1 MTRYHHPALK
11 QFTDQQVRFAPRD
24 LRLQQIDR
32 AETLLNELEAD
43 HEYPYTEICS
53 RITTRKAEM
62 YPDLQIPGR
71 DVIHD
76 LRLFVEE
83 MSDSA
88 DLNAEA
94 YGDQVMTVEEISK
107 HYNVSTKTV
116 DRWRNRG
123 LVSRRFRFGKRKRIG
138 FLRSSVENFV
148 RTHVEDVRRGSSFSQ
163 LTADERE
170 KIISSARRMAQ
181 RGMCP
186 AQIGKEL
193 SRQTG
198 RSPETIRYT
207 LKHFDEQHPDLA
219 IFPRA
224 SRPLTDEQRELLF
237 IDYQRK
243 VPIERLATRFGRTRA
258 SIYRILSEVRAEK
271 LLAAPIDY
279 MDSPDFH
286 VETAET
292 AILCEAPQIDG
303 KQSKQRV
310 PPGLPPYLASLYNIP
325 LLTREEEVYYFRKM
339 NYLKYRASELLKELD
354 PRGGKPKLMDQ
365 IEELIRQSLEVK
377 NHLIRCNLR
386 LVVSIAKK
394 HIKPTTNFFEMV
406 SDGNM
411 SLIRAIEKFDYT
423 KGNKFSTYA
432 SWAIM
437 KNFARSLPAE
447 STQQDRYRTGQDL
460 LFQTSFDHK
469 TNQYEQELNH
479 SRQQEAVTQI
489 LGQLD
494 ERERQIIE
502 YRFGLDHA
510 QEPLTL
516 EEVGSRFGVTKERI
530 RQLEIRALNKLRSL
544 VKIEGMDIPGI

>member
-32 AETLLNELEAD
+32 AEVLLNELEAD
-43 HEYPYTEICS
+43 REYPYTEICS
-53 RITTRKAEM
+53 RITTRKTEM
-62 YPDLQIPGR
+62 YPDLRIPGR

-88 DLNAEA
+88 DISAES

-123 LVSRRFRFGKRKRIG
+123 LVSRRFKFGKRKRIG

-163 LTADERE
+163 LSADERE

-224 SRPLTDEQRELLF
+224 SRPLTEEQRELLYA
-237 IDYQRK
+237 DYQRK

-258 SIYRILSEVRAEK
+258 SIYRILAEIRAEK
-271 LLAAPIDY
+271 LLASPIDF

-286 VETAET
+286 KANAE
-292 AILCEAPQIDG
+292 AEILGEAPHVEG
-303 KQSKQRV
+303 KQTKQRV

-325 LLTREEEVYYFRKM
+325 LLTREEEAYYFRKM
-339 NYLKYRASELLKELD
+339 NYLKFRASELLKGLD

-365 IEELIRQSLEVK
+365 IEEFINQSVDVK
-377 NHLIRCNLR
+377 NLLIRCNLR

-411 SLIRAIEKFDYT
+411 SLLRAIEKFDYT

-447 STQQDRYRTGQDL
+447 STQQDRYRTGQEL
-460 LFQTSFDHK
+460 LFQTSFDQK
-469 TNQYEQELNH
+469 SNQYEQELNH

-494 ERERQIIE
+494 DRERQIIE
-502 YRFGLDHA
+502 YRFGLDHS

-544 VKIEGMDIPGI
+544 AKTEGMDIPGI

>member
-24 LRLQQIDR
+24 LRLQQIER
-32 AETLLNELEAD
+32 AEKLLNELDSER
-43 HEYPYTEICS
+43 EYPYTEICT
-53 RITTRKAEM
+53 RVTTRKTEM
-62 YPDLQIPGR
+62 YPDLNIPGR

-88 DLNAEA
+88 DISAEA

-107 HYNVSTKTV
+107 QYNVSTKTV

-123 LVSRRFRFGKRKRIG
+123 LVSRRFKFGKRKRIG

-148 RTHVEDVRRGSSFSQ
+148 RTHGEDVRRGSSFSQ
-163 LTADERE
+163 LSVDERE

-224 SRPLTDEQRELLF
+224 SRPLTEEQRELLYADF
-237 IDYQRK
+237 QRK
-243 VPIERLATRFGRTRA
+243 LPMERLAVKYGRTRA
-258 SIYRILSEVRAEK
+258 SIYRILSEIRAEK
-271 LLAAPIDY
+271 LLAAPMDY
-279 MDSPDFH
+279 MDSPEFH
-286 VETAET
+286 VANAESK
-292 AILCEAPQIDG
+292 ILVDPPRIEG
-303 KQSKQRV
+303 KTTKQRI
-310 PPGLPPYLASLYNIP
+310 PPGLPPYLASLYNIS
-325 LLTREEEVYYFRKM
+325 LLTREEEAYYFRKM
-339 NYLKYRASELLKELD
+339 NFLKYRASELRQGID
-354 PRGGKPKLMDQ
+354 QRGAKPKLMDQ
-365 IEELIRQSLEVK
+365 IEDLMQQSVEVK

-447 STQQDRYRTGQDL
+447 STLRDRYRTGQDL
-460 LFQTSFDHK
+460 LFQTSFDEK
-469 TNQYEQELNH
+469 SNQYEQELTH

-510 QEPLTL
+510 KEPLTL

-530 RQLEIRALNKLRSL
+530 RQLEIRALNKLRTL
-544 VKIEGMDIPGI
+544 ARTEGMDIPGI

>member
-11 QFTDQQVRFAPRD
+11 QLADQQVRFAPRD
-24 LRLQQIDR
+24 LRLQQTDR
-32 AETLLNELEAD
+32 AETLLNELNASD
-43 HEYPYTEICS
+43 EYPYTEICS
-53 RITTRKAEM
+53 RITSRKTEM
-62 YPDLQIPGR
+62 YPDLTIPGR

-76 LRLFVEE
+76 LRLFVED

-88 DLNAEA
+88 DLSAES
-94 YGDQVMTVEEISK
+94 YGDQVMTVDEISK

-123 LVSRRFRFGKRKRIG
+123 LVSRRFRFGNRKRIG
-138 FLRSSVENFV
+138 FLRTSVENFV
-148 RTHVEDVRRGSSFSQ
+148 RSHPDEVQRGRSFSQ
-163 LTADERE
+163 LTSGERE
-170 KIISSARRMAQ
+170 AIISSARRMAQ

-207 LKHFDEQHPDLA
+207 LKHFDEEHPDLA

-224 SRPLTDEQRELLF
+224 SRPLTAGQRELLYL
-237 IDYQRK
+237 DYQRK
-243 VPIERLATRFGRTRA
+243 VPMERLAVRYGRTRA
-258 SIYRILSEVRAEK
+258 SVYRILAEIRAEK
-271 LLAAPIDY
+271 LLASPIDF

-286 VETAET
+286 VANAET
-292 AILCEAPQIDG
+292 SILCEAPVVEG
-303 KQSKQRV
+303 KQTKQRV

-339 NYLKYRASELLKELD
+339 NYLKFRAAALLQGLD

-365 IEELIRQSLEVK
+365 IEALLAQSVEVK

-460 LFQTSFDHK
+460 LFQSSFDHK
-469 TNQYEQELNH
+469 SNPYEQELH
-479 SRQQEAVTQI
+479 HLRRQEAVSQI

-502 YRFGLDHA
+502 CRFGLDRGT
-510 QEPLTL
+510 EPLTL
-516 EEVGSRFGVTKERI
+516 EQVGNRFGVTKERI

-544 VKIEGMDIPGI
+544 VKIEGMDIPGV

>member
-32 AETLLNELEAD
+32 AESLLNELD
-43 HEYPYTEICS
+43 TSRDYPYAEISS
-53 RITTRKAEM
+53 RITARKTEM
-62 YPDLQIPGR
+62 YPDLVIPGK
-71 DVIHD
+71 DVLHD

-88 DLNAEA
+88 DLSADA

-107 HYNVSTKTV
+107 QYNVSTKTV

-123 LVSRRFRFGKRKRIG
+123 LVSRRLKFGKRKRIG

-163 LTADERE
+163 LTTEERE
-170 KIISSARRMAQ
+170 QIISSARRMAQ

-186 AQIGKEL
+186 AQIGREL

-224 SRPLTDEQRELLF
+224 SRPLTDEQRELLYADF
-237 IDYQRK
+237 QRK
-243 VPIERLATRFGRTRA
+243 IPIERLATRYGRTRT
-258 SIYRILSEVRAEK
+258 SIYRIISEIRATK
-271 LLAAPIDY
+271 LLATPVEF
-279 MDSPDFH
+279 MDSPEFH
-286 VETAET
+286 VANAEA
-292 AILCEAPQIDG
+292 AILTEAPAIDR
-303 KQSKQRV
+303 KQTKQRI

-339 NYLKYRASELLKELD
+339 NYLKFRASELQKDLD

-365 IEELIRQSLEVK
+365 IEELVHQSLEVK
-377 NHLIRCNLR
+377 NLLIRCNLR

-394 HIKPTTNFFEMV
+394 HIKPSTNFFEMV

-447 STQQDRYRTGQDL
+447 STRQDRYRTGQDL
-460 LFQTSFDHK
+460 LFQSSFDEK
-469 TNQYEQELNH
+469 TDQYEQELNH
-479 SRQQEAVTQI
+479 SKQQEAVTHI

-502 YRFGLDHA
+502 YRFGLDHGT
-510 QEPLTL
+510 EPLTL

-530 RQLEIRALNKLRSL
+530 RQLEIRALNKLRTLAKTES
-544 VKIEGMDIPGI
+544 MDIPGI